1 MENKSEQEIYS
12 YMIYDRKVR
21 MNQNKQRIYELKSK
35 LEHDIKYQKCLK
47 LIHRLYQRKQ
57 LIETELS
64 KNEKAYTERYKDHV
78 LLSNANQIQLIVDAI
93 AEKEEKIKIVDI
105 MQELVQKNGR
115 VSRIRLFQ
123 KWHKQRKQSMHEE
136 LGEQPFIGAELIY
149 FIKIY
154 HEILSKQKKRFP
166 ICISEQEK
174 IQLSFDYYHSMK
186 EQLLMKKEQ
195 KEEYFIERR
204 NFIVSYFKQKL
215 EAKEKLSTIGV
226 QLDMLNPYLEKLLEE
241 RNQIE
246 QEINMLEQLNQGY
259 VEQIRKLSEISIE
272 SENDR
277 KKNHQKVIK
286 VSKYY
291 SNRKVG

>member
-1 MENKSEQEIYS
+1 MEGKSEQEIYS
-12 YMIYDRKVR
+12 YMIYDRQTR
-21 MNQNKQRIYELKSK
+21 IRQNNKRIGELLNK
-35 LEHDIKYQKCLK
+35 LTNDIKYQKCFD
-47 LIHRLYQRKQ
+47 LIHKLKQRQHMIESQ
-57 LIETELS
+57 LAEQER
-64 KNEKAYTERYKDHV
+64 EYTEKYKDRV
-78 LLSNANQIQLIVDAI
+78 LLSNSNQIQLIVDTI
-93 AEKEEKIKIVDI
+93 AEKEEKIELVDI
-105 MQELVQKNGR
+105 MHELVQKNGR

-123 KWHKQRKQSMHEE
+123 KWHKHRKQSLQEE

-149 FIKIY
+149 FVKIY
-154 HEILSKQKKRFP
+154 HEVLSKQKKRFP

-215 EAKEKLSTIGV
+215 DAKEKLTIIGE
-226 QLDMLNPYLEKLLEE
+226 QLDMLNPYLENLLEE
-241 RNQIE
+241 RVKIE

-259 VEQIRKLSEISIE
+259 AEQISKLSEISIE
-272 SENDR
+272 SETNR
-277 KKNHQKVIK
+277 KKNHQKVIQ

-291 SNRKVG
+291 SNRKAG

>member
-47 LIHRLYQRKQ
+47 LIHKLSQRKQ

-136 LGEQPFIGAELIY
+136 LGEQTFIGAELIY

-154 HEILSKQKKRFP
+154 HEILLKQKKRFP

-215 EAKEKLSTIGV
+215 KAKEKLSTIGV
-226 QLDMLNPYLEKLLEE
+226 QLDMLNPYLENLLEE

-259 VEQIRKLSEISIE
+259 AEQIRKLSEISIE